1 MDLKYK
7 KRKGKWVCN
16 MELDMELLRK
26 ICKRYGVTLIE
37 NQSGYFVFTNEE
49 YNNVLKDI
57 KKSWEVIENDNK
69 KG

>member
-1 MDLKYK
+1 
-7 KRKGKWVCN
+7 
-16 MELDMELLRK
+16 MELLRK